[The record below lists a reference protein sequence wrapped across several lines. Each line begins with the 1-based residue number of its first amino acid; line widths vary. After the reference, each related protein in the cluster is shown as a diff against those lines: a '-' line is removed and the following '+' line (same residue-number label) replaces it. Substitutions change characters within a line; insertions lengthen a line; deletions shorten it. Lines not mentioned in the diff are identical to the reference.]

1 MGAFYLISGNEDFSI
16 KERANEFLRTLCGEI
31 PEENPAL
38 EVIRG
43 DNDSEKA
50 GPVISKVLDAV
61 ETPSF
66 LMPEKIV
73 WLKHFNKF
81 DEAAAEPSTK
91 KNPSRLDQLAA
102 FLKEG
107 IPADVTL
114 IIDGPMDRRKAFY
127 KLCEKICESSGGKLE
142 WFEKADVKSKGYL
155 PNLIRRIKEIALD
168 SGGKRMNEDAAAY
181 LAETIGGDAARLKNE
196 VDKLIAYA
204 GENRVI
210 TLEDCFQVCS
220 RASDTLS
227 WEFASALAAKNPGKA
242 MELIP
247 GIIET
252 IAQEK
257 GSSSRPE
264 IAIISGVQAEFQ
276 RLLAIRCEGLRSNI
290 PDHADANYFYRLA
303 DEAKSAQSDSPLLS
317 IHPFRAF
324 KLWENAVRFSDKEF
338 VRAFQA
344 ILTASRGMVTGSN
357 PRLELE
363 NLVVAIT
370 GSGTAHP

>member
-181 LAETIGGDAARLKNE
+181 LAETIGGDRVRRRKPGH
-196 VDKLIAYA
+196 YA
-204 GENRVI
+204 GR
-210 TLEDCFQVCS
+210 LF
-220 RASDTLS
+220 
-227 WEFASALAAKNPGKA
+227 
-242 MELIP
+242 
-247 GIIET
+247 
-252 IAQEK
+252 
-257 GSSSRPE
+257 
-264 IAIISGVQAEFQ
+264 SGVQSGVRYSFLGICLGA
-276 RLLAIRCEGLRSNI
+276 RRK
-290 PDHADANYFYRLA
+290 
-303 DEAKSAQSDSPLLS
+303 KS
-317 IHPFRAF
+317 R
-324 KLWENAVRFSDKEF
+324 
-338 VRAFQA
+338 
-344 ILTASRGMVTGSN
+344 
-357 PRLELE
+357 
-363 NLVVAIT
+363 
-370 GSGTAHP
+370 